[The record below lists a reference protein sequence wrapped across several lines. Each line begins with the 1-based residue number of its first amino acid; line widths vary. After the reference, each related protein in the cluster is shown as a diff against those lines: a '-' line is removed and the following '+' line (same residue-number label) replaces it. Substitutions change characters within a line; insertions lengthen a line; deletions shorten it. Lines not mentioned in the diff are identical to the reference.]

1 MAFPFAQR
9 LKGYVRVIAI
19 KWGKLLQRYVIPKS
33 EIILTVPQKHGILS
47 ETSSV
52 ATIMYCIGAWV
63 SEVARLRILRK
74 TKISRHIFQPGV
86 KTRVHQ
92 NTIPIIITRISLEP
106 SEIAV
111 NIPALKMLL
120 AVALLSY
127 SIPSIP
133 CQTGIDPHVSFSTST
148 VFPFE
153 LFFNGYSNIPPIYIY
168 TLIFKGCFIMLDD
181 MHHIII
187 YHLWIFMRA
196 FGERTSVWRPL
207 VKGPQYGGLW
217 KCRVPSGN
225 LT

>member
-1 MAFPFAQR
+1 MIVWYFFQKLLRFLSGVPFAQR

-111 NIPALKMLL
+111 NIPALN
-120 AVALLSY
+120 VACS
-127 SIPSIP
+127 SPSIVF
-133 CQTGIDPHVSFSTST
+133 HSVYSVSNRDWPTCVLLNF
-148 VFPFE
+148 
-153 LFFNGYSNIPPIYIY
+153 
-168 TLIFKGCFIMLDD
+168 
-181 MHHIII
+181 H
-187 YHLWIFMRA
+187 
-196 FGERTSVWRPL
+196 
-207 VKGPQYGGLW
+207 
-217 KCRVPSGN
+217 RVP
-225 LT
+225 LRTIF